1 MADPKEFTTKTRE
14 QIRGDYTRTVKNGLI
29 NLGIANPNVSE
40 GTLDYIRGDALGA
53 FGEEI
58 YNLVSVKANAQLP
71 DSALDDD
78 LIRLAKI
85 VGLDLR
91 PAGPSQG
98 FIILQ
103 TSVSVP
109 VAIPAGS
116 QLLDPAGLSYEVLVG
131 GAYGSG
137 DLVSIRAVDTGSRT
151 NLPEGTTLRWSSAPP
166 FVAATALVAS
176 GGLLGGVDQE
186 TIEGLRARLLDY
198 YRNPPGGGNWS
209 QVNLT
214 AENSSTFVQ
223 KSFAYPAVYGPSTL
237 HVVVVGAPTTTN
249 KSRTV
254 PSDIVE
260 TVVKPAVLGA
270 FPEFAD
276 IVVTSADSFTVATT
290 FGLSLPTS
298 KRASPPGPGGGW
310 LDGTPWPTNASLGY
324 APVTTVNSAVD
335 FFVNAD
341 AAPVVGQRVCYVS
354 PTNYKL
360 YRAKITQV
368 FGGGPPY
375 RIVID
380 TGFFRSNTTNDPLQ
394 TADWVFPDAERMDAY
409 VAAVLNAF
417 ATMGPA
423 EKTTIPGLLPR
434 AYRKPQKEFSWPS
447 QVGSYFLRALYES
460 GEEVFDAD
468 FNVTPDVVPV
478 VSGYPLAP
486 YIAVPGLLAF
496 YPQ

>member
-1 MADPKEFTTKTRE
+1 MADPKEFVVKTRE

-40 GTLDYIRGDALGA
+40 GSLDYIRGDALGA

-58 YNLVSVKANAQLP
+58 YNLVSIKANAQLP

-98 FIILQ
+98 FLVLQ
-103 TSVSVP
+103 TSVTVP
-109 VAIPAGS
+109 VAIPGGA

-131 GAYGSG
+131 GAYASG
-137 DLVSIRAVDTGSRT
+137 ELVPIRAVDTGART

-166 FVAATALVAS
+166 FVSAVALVAS

-223 KSFAYPAVYGPSTL
+223 KGFTYPAVYGPSTM
-237 HVVVVGAPTTTN
+237 HVVVVGAPTATN

-254 PSDIVE
+254 PSDVVE
-260 TVVKPAVLGA
+260 TAVKPAVIGA
-270 FPEFAD
+270 HPEYAD
-276 IVVTSADSFTVATT
+276 IVVTSADSYVVSVAFT
-290 FGLSLPTS
+290 LSLPS
-298 KRASPPGPGGGW
+298 SRKASPPGPGGGW
-310 LDGTPWPTNASLGY
+310 LDGTPWPTKSGGP
-324 APVTTVNSAVD
+324 APVTATNSSVD
-335 FFVNAD
+335 FFVAAD
-341 AAPVVGQRVCYVS
+341 AAPIVGQQICYVS
-354 PTNYKL
+354 PANFKF

-368 FGGGPPY
+368 FGGGSPY
-375 RIVID
+375 RVVVD
-380 TGFFRSNTTNDPLQ
+380 TGFFLNDATNTSIQ
-394 TADWVFPDAERMDAY
+394 VGDWVFPDAERMDVY
-409 VAAVLNAF
+409 VAAVLSAF
-417 ATMGPA
+417 SSMGPA

-447 QVGSYFLRALYES
+447 QVDSYFLRALYES
-460 GEEVFDAD
+460 GEEVFDAG
-468 FNVTPDVVPV
+468 FLTSPATVPV
-478 VSGYPLAP
+478 NPGYQLAP
-486 YIAVPGLLAF
+486 FIAVPGQLAF